1 MESTVGRLKRRHRYN
16 GSVHTSPL
24 RKHVPLRGKFRG
36 EQERYRCSLRNESR
50 TSNLPHQRRF
60 SISLR
65 TKSFLEVAQILKF
78 QRSLAWNW
86 SIEGQEDGGEGII
99 VGNWVSHTT
108 VSRKSHFQP
117 SLAVKGSRADYRVA
131 ARNIGGSCE
140 KRRIQLASAPLWFS
154 CKGWGVVLFPSWN
167 VLDYRR
173 SGKWFISVPETAESW
188 PRNEKRR
195 EKL

>member
-1 MESTVGRLKRRHRYN
+1 MTRCDHQLQLLFVFDTMKRLFSKWRAPLKRRHRYN

-50 TSNLPHQRRF
+50 TSCGQSSTSTTIFHFASNKILPRSGPNLEISEKLGVELIDRR
-60 SISLR
+60 
-65 TKSFLEVAQILKF
+65 TGG
-78 QRSLAWNW
+78 W
-86 SIEGQEDGGEGII
+86 GGEGII

-154 CKGWGVVLFPSWN
+154 CEGWGVGAVSFVERARLSTLW
-167 VLDYRR
+167 
-173 SGKWFISVPETAESW
+173 
-188 PRNEKRR
+188 
-195 EKL
+195 

>member
-1 MESTVGRLKRRHRYN
+1 MTRCDHQLQLLFVFNTMKRLFSKWRAPLKRRHRYN

-86 SIEGQEDGGEGII
+86 SIEEQEDGGEGR
-99 VGNWVSHTT
+99 HHR
-108 VSRKSHFQP
+108 RKLSEPHHGFAQIAFP
-117 SLAVKGSRADYRVA
+117 AESGRKRISSGLPGC
-131 ARNIGGSCE
+131 GE
-140 KRRIQLASAPLWFS
+140 K
-154 CKGWGVVLFPSWN
+154 
-167 VLDYRR
+167 YRR
-173 SGKWFISVPETAESW
+173 FVRETTNSARVRAS
-188 PRNEKRR
+188 
-195 EKL
+195 LV